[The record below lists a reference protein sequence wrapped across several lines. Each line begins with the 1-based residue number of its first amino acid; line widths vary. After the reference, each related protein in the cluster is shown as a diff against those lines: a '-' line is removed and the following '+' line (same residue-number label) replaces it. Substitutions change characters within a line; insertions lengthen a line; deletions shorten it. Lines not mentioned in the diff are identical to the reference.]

1 MANISSSEKHRSP
14 DRPTITLK
22 VLGGLQLLGISDGK
36 SERLSLQPK
45 RAALLAYLALQSAD
59 GPCARETLLPLF
71 WPEVTEARARGALR
85 KAIHELRAVVGDDV
99 VQSGGSDQLTICFD
113 NFECDASQFMTH
125 LSQGAALAAVSIYTG
140 DFFAG
145 YAPPEGSLERWVT
158 KQRGLFR
165 ARAYGATVLLA
176 TEEKR
181 KGAWEPALFWA
192 RRAEDLA
199 DDPEEA
205 ARLVMSILERSGNRA
220 AALSRYASL
229 TAELSAE
236 FEIGPSPETQALAA
250 RVRTPIRPMPAIT
263 DERIEGSDF
272 FRNIVEG
279 AFDVIY
285 CTDTKGFFT
294 YGNPAG
300 ARVLGCPRDQ
310 LIGRLYLDFVRPE
323 YRTAMLEFY
332 LRQIQQNIPIT
343 YYEFPVLR
351 KDGKVV
357 WLGQNVQLME
367 ENGRPVGLRAIARD
381 VTAKKVRE
389 QLEETEKLA
398 RGQAS

>member
-1 MANISSSEKHRSP
+1 MPATSISPPTLKP
-14 DRPTITLK
+14 GRPLITLK
-22 VLGGLQLLGISDGK
+22 VLGGLQLLRISEGK
-36 SERLSLQPK
+36 SERLPLQPK
-45 RAALLAYLALQSAD
+45 RAALLAYLALHCTDA
-59 GPCARETLLPLF
+59 PCSRETLLPLF

-85 KAIHELRAVVGDDV
+85 KAIHELRSVLGDDV
-99 VQSGGSDQLTICFD
+99 IESGGSDQLTIRFE
-113 NFECDASQFMTH
+113 NFECDASQFMAH
-125 LSQGAALAAVSIYTG
+125 LSQGAVLAAVSIYTG
-140 DFFAG
+140 NFFDG
-145 YAPPEGSLERWVT
+145 YAPSEGSLERWVT

-192 RRAEDLA
+192 RRAEDLT

-250 RVRTPIRPMPAIT
+250 KVRTPIRPMPAVT

-272 FRNIVEG
+272 FKKIVEG

-300 ARVLGCPRDQ
+300 ARVLGCSREQ

-323 YRTAMLEFY
+323 FRTAMLEFY
-332 LRQIQQNIPIT
+332 LRQIQQSIPIT

-367 ENGRPVGLRAIARD
+367 ENGKPVGLRAIARE